1 MRIAFLVAVLGG
13 AVFYSYIAFVDLNFL
28 TRTGRLGPGFF
39 PRLIGLSMIAMT
51 IWVIADAL
59 RAERRGIAAA
69 GGPDADADDP
79 GGSWRDVMIL
89 MGVAVGY
96 AVLLR
101 LFGGF
106 VATVI
111 YLGVTLSII
120 NPGRLRQNVLVSI
133 LLPVFVYVLFDRL
146 LNANMPPA
154 LFPLPF

>member
-39 PRLIGLSMIAMT
+39 PRIIGVGMALMT
-51 IWVIADAL
+51 IWVILDAL
-59 RAERRGIAAA
+59 RDRARVAA
-69 GGPDADADDP
+69 GGPEGADDAP
-79 GGSWRDVMIL
+79 PGSWRD
-89 MGVAVGY
+89 AVLLIALALGY

-106 VATVI
+106 VATLV
-111 YLGVTLSII
+111 YLAVTLSLL
-120 NPGRLRQNVLVSI
+120 NPGRHVQNALVAV
-133 LLPVFVYVLFDRL
+133 LLPVFVYILFDRL

-154 LFPLPF
+154 MFDILPF